1 MRIQTVTSEIAE
13 SLGLPHAGGALIAFV
28 TPDGPAA
35 AAGIEVSDVVLSFDG
50 QDVTAMRQLPKLVAQ
65 TPIDKEVE
73 VVFLRNGERK
83 TTKVKVGRL
92 EEEAKPA
99 ADTPE
104 KKDDPVETPRKKSS
118 LGLTFAEMSD
128 ELRSRYGIERAVEGV
143 VITEVDPESPVAETE
158 VKPGDV
164 VVEVTHEKVK
174 SPSEL
179 NARLDALRKL
189 KRKSALLLVADH
201 QGEMNFVAVSLE

>member
-1 MRIQTVTSEIAE
+1 
-13 SLGLPHAGGALIAFV
+13 
-28 TPDGPAA
+28 
-35 AAGIEVSDVVLSFDG
+35 
-50 QDVTAMRQLPKLVAQ
+50 MRQLPKLVAQ

-73 VVFLRNGERK
+73 VVYLRKGERR
-83 TTKVKVGRL
+83 TVRVKVGRL

-99 ADTPE
+99 SDKPE
-104 KKDDPVETPRKKSS
+104 KGDDTEKPRKRSS
-118 LGLTFAEMSD
+118 LGLTFAEMTD
-128 ELRSRYGIERAVEGV
+128 ELRSRYSIERAVEGV

-174 SPSEL
+174 SPGEL
-179 NARLDALRKL
+179 DARLDALRKL

-201 QGEMNFVAVSLE
+201 QGEMNFFTVALGE